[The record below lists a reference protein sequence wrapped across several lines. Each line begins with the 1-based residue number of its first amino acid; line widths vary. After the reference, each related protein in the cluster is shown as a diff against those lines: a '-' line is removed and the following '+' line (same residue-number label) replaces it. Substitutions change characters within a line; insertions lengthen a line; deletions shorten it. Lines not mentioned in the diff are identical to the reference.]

1 MIKKIAGKDTES
13 ILALTPMQQGLLFH
27 YLEDPRGESYF
38 NQLDLEVSGEIEPGC
53 FEKAWNVVI
62 EANEILRTVFRWE
75 KLEKPVQVVLKKHAL
90 HLQYQDLTTLGTSEE
105 QNSQWESIKQQD
117 RDRQFDLRRVPFRV
131 ILGKMTENHYH
142 ILISNHHILYDGWS
156 LGIIL
161 KEFFQA
167 YEILAKGGQPP
178 PSPVKPGFKEFIHW
192 HGEQDP
198 EEQKKFWQNYLEGFD
213 TPSRLPGKRSQPGPG
228 LSEKS
233 NYRLH
238 FSQTVKNKLE
248 VFVKD
253 KRITLAAVFYC
264 AWGILLQK
272 YCDIEDVVFGI
283 TVSGRSAPI
292 RGIEDMVGLFI
303 NTIPLRARFEPGE
316 GLMDVL
322 ARINNHLAAGE
333 KYENTPLVDIYSYC
347 RQLTRVREELFDTL
361 VSMENYPLD
370 TYLRETGTRLSI
382 QSYEMEEK
390 PHYDLTVVISAAG
403 GIDIDFIYD
412 NTSFD
417 KETIV
422 RLAHHLGTILKG
434 MGENVEKSPHEIVIL
449 SGEEKQ
455 QLLVDFNRNAAAYP
469 KQEAI
474 HELFAGQVDRTP
486 DNIALVGKEEGRKR
500 AKSRELIAVTYK
512 ELNEK
517 VGQLA
522 CTLIENGVQP
532 DSIVG
537 IMVERSIEM
546 VTGILGILNAGGAYL
561 PIDPGYPEE
570 RINYMLSDSGTK
582 VLLKSEIR
590 NPKSET
596 NSNAQNIN
604 DQNKNPGTAF
614 VLNFENL
621 NFDIVSNFEF
631 RASNLRSSNLVY
643 LIYTS
648 GSTGKPK
655 GVMVRHG
662 SVVNLLLAMHGRY
675 PLEERDTYL
684 LKTSY
689 MFDVSVTEL
698 FGWFLEGGRLAV
710 LEPGD
715 EKDPGKIIDAI
726 EHYNVS
732 HINFV
737 PSMFNVFTGA
747 LEPGIMG
754 RLSGLKY
761 IFLAGE
767 ALLSRTVTQ
776 FKQLN
781 TTIALENIYGP
792 TEATVYASW
801 YSLSSWTGEGPIPI
815 GKPLPNLGI
824 YILNKWGNLQPVGVP
839 GELCISGA
847 GLACGYLNSPELTN
861 KKFLEV
867 QEPFFKKVLGPRRA
881 AGGKIYKT
889 GDLARWI
896 TDGNIEFLGRMDHQV
911 KVRGFRIELGE
922 IETHLLKYPRISEAV
937 VIEREDDKAEKY
949 LCAYTRVKED
959 EGGSIEPMVLRNYLS
974 GLVPGYMIPSY
985 FVQLDKIPLTPSGK
999 VDRKALPV
1007 PGIEI
1012 GDNYVAPQDEIERR
1026 LAAIWSK
1033 VLKIETDRLGIDD
1046 NFFHLGGHSLKAT
1059 TVVSLSHKELQVNI
1073 EIEDIFNHPTIR
1085 GLSRRVRELEAVVY
1099 TGVKAV
1105 EQREYYE
1112 LSYAQRRL
1120 WVLCQFEE
1128 DSTAYNMPGAVVLS
1142 GVFHPG
1148 VLQEAV
1154 HTLVDHHESLRTVFI
1169 DVQGEPRQRTARHI
1183 TYTVEIL
1190 DLRGLEEKQKIE
1202 KSRELFRKYANTAF
1216 DLEHGPLFCFKAVR
1230 CRDDQHIL
1238 ICNIHHI
1245 VNDGW
1250 SQELIY
1256 HQLVNIYNAI
1266 LTGSTNPLV
1275 GLEVQYKDYS
1285 CWHNRLIE
1293 GGWFEQV
1300 GQYWLEKFRDK
1311 PNGIELPLDCQRK
1324 AIQTFNGD
1332 RVCFEIEPDL
1342 TSKLSQLGES
1352 CKGTLFMSLLTLVSV
1367 FLYRYTGQGDILV
1380 GAPIAN
1386 RRQPELHG
1394 LVGFLVN
1401 TLVYRLGIQPG
1412 RTFLE
1417 HLQAAKQEALDCYAH
1432 QDYPFD
1438 LLVEK
1443 LELERDL
1450 SQSPLFNVML
1460 AHNNAQIED
1469 SPLTMKGVEISSY
1482 PYSSDFNM
1490 SKFDLIFFMDER
1502 GQPPRIVT
1510 QLEYNSDLF
1519 HRGTIERMHD
1529 CLLCLL
1535 EEALEQPHVPI
1546 HQLNILSAREYEAVI
1561 HRFNASD
1568 HPFDNLTLQKIFENQ
1583 VEKSPDKCAVVSRE
1597 NSDWD
1602 PKQGAMHITY
1612 RELNQKAN
1620 QLAHFLRDR
1629 YGIMPNHII
1638 GVSMDRSIHMIAVLW
1653 GIIKA
1658 GGGYLAVDPTYPQ
1671 ERVLYVLA
1679 DSQADLLII
1688 DRFRPQLFGDYTG
1701 KILDIKARWPG
1712 VSRASGENP
1721 CRVNNPGDILY
1732 VNYTSGTT
1740 GTPNGAMLSHDC
1752 LTNLI
1757 LWQNQNT
1764 TIDCSLKCLQFTSI
1778 NFCVSFQEIMGT
1790 LTSGGQLY
1798 LVGDI
1803 ERQDI
1808 DYLMDFLI
1816 RNRIEILFLP
1826 FSYLNFLFNQSDR
1839 WSREFHHSLKHIV
1852 TAGEQLKITTGL
1864 KWFLEDSPHLRMHN
1878 HYGSTEMHVVTSY
1891 TLGADT
1897 AAHVPIPPAGKPIS
1911 NIKIFIL
1918 DEHLNP
1924 VPVGVWGELFV
1935 KGSSEVLGYINNE
1948 ALTDKKLVYHPVLS
1962 SQDNTRLYRSGDV
1975 GRWLPDGNIELRGR
1989 KDFMVKIRG
1998 FRIELGE
2005 IESKILAIQ
2014 QVCECVVVPR
2024 EDEKGQKS
2032 LFAYVSVDD
2041 IETGE
2046 IKRILNRDLP
2056 HYMIPQVIILDNLPL
2071 MPNGKVDRERLPAPV
2086 FSGGETREIVP
2097 ANNEVERKLVK
2108 IWSQLLEMEEK
2119 DICIHD
2125 NFFDLGG
2132 HSLKATNMISLI
2144 HEELEIKVKLVE
2156 VFRNPTIMEIATL
2169 IQSLLVTASPGRES
2183 GEEIEEMII

>member
-53 FEKAWNVVI
+53 FEKTWNVVI
-62 EANEILRTVFRWE
+62 DTNEILRTVFRWE
-75 KLEKPVQVVLKKHAL
+75 KLEKPVQVVLKTHAL
-90 HLQYQDLTTLGTSEE
+90 HLQYRDLTTVGNREE
-105 QNSQWESIKQQD
+105 QNSQWETIKQQD

-178 PSPVKPGFKEFIHW
+178 PSFVKPGFKEFIRW

-213 TPSRLPGKRSQPGPG
+213 TLSRLPGKRLKPGPG

-253 KRITLAAVFYC
+253 KRITLAAFFYC
-264 AWGILLQK
+264 AWGVLLQK
-272 YCDIEDVVFGI
+272 YCGMEDVVFGI
-283 TVSGRSAPI
+283 TVSGRSVPI

-303 NTIPLRARFEPGE
+303 NTIPLRAGFEPGE

-322 ARINNHLAAGE
+322 VRINNHLAAGE

-370 TYLRETGTRLSI
+370 TYLKETGPRISI

-390 PHYDLTVVISAAG
+390 PHYDLTVVISASG

-434 MGENVEKSPHEIVIL
+434 MGENVEKSPHEIEIL

-455 QLLVDFNRNAAAYP
+455 QLLVDFNRTSAAYL

-486 DNIALVGKEEGRKR
+486 DNIALVGRKEEAGKPGSWE
-500 AKSRELIAVTYK
+500 AKKKEDIFVTYK
-512 ELNEK
+512 ELNYKSE
-517 VGQLA
+517 QLA
-522 CTLIENGVQP
+522 RLLGEKGVRS
-532 DSIVG
+532 DTIVG

-546 VTGILGILNAGGAYL
+546 VTRILGILKAGGAYL
-561 PIDPGYPEE
+561 PIDPDYPRE
-570 RINYMLSDSGTK
+570 RINYMLKDSSASILLATENTEDTESDSYYPST
-582 VLLKSEIR
+582 LLPFYSSTLPSSHPSTIPPF
-590 NPKSET
+590 NP
-596 NSNAQNIN
+596 SN
-604 DQNKNPGTAF
+604 P
-614 VLNFENL
+614 
-621 NFDIVSNFEF
+621 
-631 RASNLRSSNLVY
+631 SSLAY
-643 LIYTS
+643 IIYTS

-655 GVMVRHG
+655 GVIVRHG
-662 SVVNLLLAMHGRY
+662 SLINLLLAMHGRY
-675 PLEERDTYL
+675 PLGERDVYL

-698 FGWFLEGGRLAV
+698 FGWFMEGGRLAV
-710 LEPGD
+710 LESGD
-715 EKDPGKIIDAI
+715 EKNPNKIIDAI
-726 EHYNVS
+726 EHYSVS

-737 PSMFNVFTGA
+737 PSMFNVFTSA
-747 LEPGIMG
+747 LEPGIME

-767 ALLSRTVTQ
+767 ALLPGTVTR
-776 FKQLN
+776 FNQLN

-801 YSLSSWTGEGPIPI
+801 YSLSAWTGEGPIPI
-815 GKPLPNLGI
+815 GKPLPNVSL
-824 YILNKWGNLQPVGVP
+824 YILNKWGNLQPVGIP

-847 GLACGYLNSPELTN
+847 GLACGYLNNPELTN
-861 KKFLEV
+861 KKLLRGVQGGGFLEKS
-867 QEPFFKKVLGPRRA
+867 PPGRRRPV
-881 AGGKIYKT
+881 IYKT

-922 IETHLLKYPRISEAV
+922 IETHLLKYPRVSEAV
-937 VIEREDDKAEKY
+937 VIEREDDKADKY
-949 LCAYTRVKED
+949 LCAYTRVEED
-959 EGGSIEPMVLRNYLS
+959 EGGSIEPIVLRNYLS

-999 VDRKALPV
+999 LDRKALPV

-1012 GDNYVAPQDEIERR
+1012 GDNYIAPRDEIERR

-1033 VLKIETDRLGIDD
+1033 VLKIETDRIGIDD

-1059 TVVSLSHKELQVNI
+1059 TVVSLSHKELQVNV
-1073 EIEDIFNHPTIR
+1073 EIEDIFNHPSIR

-1128 DSTAYNMPGAVVLS
+1128 DSTAYNMPGAVVLD

-1154 HTLVDHHESLRTVFI
+1154 NTLVDHHESLRTVFI
-1169 DVQGEPRQRTARHI
+1169 DVQGEPRQRTARHLN
-1183 TYTVEIL
+1183 YTVESL
-1190 DLRGLEEKQKIE
+1190 DLRGMEEKQKIE

-1266 LTGSTNPLV
+1266 LTGNPNPLV

-1293 GGWFEQV
+1293 GGWFRKV

-1311 PNGIELPLDCQRK
+1311 PNGIELPLDCRRK
-1324 AIQTFNGD
+1324 SIQTFNGD

-1342 TSKLSQLGES
+1342 TSKLSRMGES
-1352 CKGTLFMSLLTLVSV
+1352 CKATLFMSLLTLVSV
-1367 FLYRYTGQGDILV
+1367 FLYRYTGQCDIPV

-1401 TLVYRLGIQPG
+1401 TLVYRLGIQPE

-1519 HRGTIERMHD
+1519 HRGTIERMRD
-1529 CLLCLL
+1529 SLLCLL
-1535 EEALEQPHVPI
+1535 EETLEQPHVPI

-1568 HPFDNLTLQKIFENQ
+1568 HPFENLTLQEIFENQ

-1602 PKQGAMHITY
+1602 PEQGAMHITY

-1620 QLAHFLRDR
+1620 QLAHFLREQ

-1638 GVSMDRSIHMIAVLW
+1638 GVSMDRSVLMIVVLW

-1658 GGGYLAVDPTYPQ
+1658 GGGYLADPTYPQ

-1701 KILDIKARWPG
+1701 KILDIKTRWPEI
-1712 VSRASGENP
+1712 SRASGENP
-1721 CRVNNPGDILY
+1721 FLVNHPGDILY

-1757 LWQNQNT
+1757 NWQNQNT

-1798 LVGDI
+1798 LIGDI

-1808 DYLMDFLI
+1808 DYLMDFLS

-1839 WSREFHHSLKHIV
+1839 WSRKFRHSLNHIV

-1864 KWFLEDSPHLRMHN
+1864 KRFLEESPHLRLHN

-1891 TLGADT
+1891 TLGAE
-1897 AAHVPIPPAGKPIS
+1897 AAARVPIPPAGKPIG

-1948 ALTDKKLVYHPVLS
+1948 AMTDKKLFYHPVLS
-1962 SQDNTRLYRSGDV
+1962 SRDNTRLYRSGDI

-1989 KDFMVKIRG
+1989 KDFMMKIRG
-1998 FRIELGE
+1998 FRIEPGE

-2032 LFAYVSVDD
+2032 LFAYVSVED
-2041 IETGE
+2041 IEAGE

-2071 MPNGKVDRERLPAPV
+2071 MPNGKVDRERLPAPE
-2086 FSGGETREIVP
+2086 FSSGETRRIVP
-2097 ANNEVERKLVK
+2097 ATNEVERKLVK

-2156 VFRNPTIMEIATL
+2156 VFKNPTIMEIATL